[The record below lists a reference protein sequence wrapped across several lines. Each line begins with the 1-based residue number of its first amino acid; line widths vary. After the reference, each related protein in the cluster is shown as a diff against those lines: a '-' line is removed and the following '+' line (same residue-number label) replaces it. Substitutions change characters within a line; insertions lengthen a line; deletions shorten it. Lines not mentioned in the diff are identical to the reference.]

1 MEGVFNEEVLKTFG
15 KRIKAIRLQKK
26 LRQNEIARRCG
37 FHKSGYNSIE
47 AGIRN
52 ISLVTLYK
60 IAFALE
66 EPVSSFFTDDTFR
79 ELFKQY
85 QHSFKKIDE
94 EEKKI

>member
-66 EPVSSFFTDDTFR
+66 EPVSSFFTDDTFS

-85 QHSFKKIDE
+85 HSSIIIDE
-94 EEKKI
+94 EVKKK